1 MNEKKQ
7 TYKSFVGVD
16 IGKFFFDV
24 AIIGNLKCFRYPNT
38 KAGFVKCFK
47 DHKLSLPQALVVV
60 EATGGHEK
68 AWMMFLLSKN
78 IAVHQANPRKV
89 KLFIRSFGTEAKT
102 DMLDAKALA
111 QYALERHET
120 LNLYVSKEI
129 TIETLS
135 KLIKRR
141 SELVAIRTQER
152 NRIQSPDRSLIE
164 RSAKMMLKVLDKAIA
179 QIEHQLTELQNHES
193 LQEKSLTLKN
203 ISGVGDTVALT
214 LLAAMP
220 ELGTISNKQAAS
232 LAGVAPHP
240 KQSGQHQG
248 YRRTCGGRQNI
259 KPILFLAAMTA
270 SRSKSSLGDFYRNL
284 LANGKKP
291 IVAIVAVMRKIIVIA
306 NAKLRDLR
314 LLKES
319 LTT

>member
-1 MNEKKQ
+1 MNEKNQ
-7 TYKSFVGVD
+7 SYKSFVGVD
-16 IGKFFFDV
+16 IGKSFFDV
-24 AIIGNLKCFRYPNT
+24 AIIGNSKCYRYPNT
-38 KAGFVKCFK
+38 KAGFIKCFK
-47 DHKLSLPQALVVV
+47 EHDLTQALVVV
-60 EATGGHEK
+60 EATGGYEK
-68 AWMMFLLSKN
+68 LLMMFLLSKS

-89 KLFIRSFGTEAKT
+89 KLFIRSFGTHAKT
-102 DMLDAKALA
+102 DALDAQSLA

-120 LNLYVSKEI
+120 LNLYVSKES
-129 TIETLS
+129 TLEALS

-152 NRIQSPDRSLIE
+152 NRIQSPDRDLIE
-164 RSAKMMLKVLDKAIA
+164 PSAKMILRALDKAIT
-179 QIEHQLTELQNHES
+179 QIEAQLTQLQNHES
-193 LQEKSLTLKN
+193 LKEKSTTLKK
-203 ISGVGDTVALT
+203 ISGVGDKVALT
-214 LLAAMP
+214 LLASMP
-220 ELGTISNKQAAS
+220 ELGTITNKQAAS
-232 LAGVAPHP
+232 LAGLAPHP

-248 YRRTCGGRQNI
+248 YRRTIGGRQNI

-306 NAKLRDLR
+306 NAKLRDLA
-314 LLKES
+314 LLNNN